1 MNQSFETSQKPITP
15 TIVNTTGVVS
25 SSPKGLD
32 MFSGKNLI
40 IVVLTSLLILSF
52 LGINLLAS
60 MGDLVEVIS
69 NIFGPLFVQILSV
82 FGYTAGTVL
91 DKSTDVVSYIGKGGI
106 DLAGNTIQSAAD
118 LLKDLSR
125 DNVNP
130 NAIAQMDNTNIAS
143 NNTNIVSNNTNI
155 ASNNID
161 NTINNASPKANIPKP
176 DNSVDPIQKP
186 ISSGKTNWCLVGEY
200 EGKRGCIEVNDNSK
214 CMSGQVFPSQKM
226 CINPTRTII
235 SHTHVM

>member
-15 TIVNTTGVVS
+15 TIVNTTGVAS
-25 SSPKGLD
+25 SSPKGTG

-52 LGINLLAS
+52 LGINILAS

-69 NIFGPLFVQILSV
+69 NIFGPLFVQILSI

-91 DKSTDVVSYIGKGGI
+91 DKSTDVVTDISKSGI

-125 DNVNP
+125 DNVHK
-130 NAIAQMDNTNIAS
+130 NAITQMDNVNNS
-143 NNTNIVSNNTNI
+143 NNNL
-155 ASNNID
+155 
-161 NTINNASPKANIPKP
+161 NA
-176 DNSVDPIQKP
+176 
-186 ISSGKTNWCLVGEY
+186 
-200 EGKRGCIEVNDNSK
+200 VN
-214 CMSGQVFPSQKM
+214 
-226 CINPTRTII
+226 
-235 SHTHVM
+235 